1 MARSPDRP
9 PRGDVDTDSLPW
21 APSPG
26 SHGAP
31 EGGIGAEQGFTEG
44 PTSAAEAIGGGS
56 HRPAGPTQPRR
67 RAADAVTLADA
78 LEDAIATRPLA
89 ALGIATAAGFLAALL
104 LRRGRQS
111 SRAARREF

>member
-9 PRGDVDTDSLPW
+9 PRSEVDTDTLPW

-31 EGGIGAEQGFTEG
+31 EGVTAAEEGFTEG

-56 HRPAGPTQPRR
+56 HRPAGPTQTGRG
-67 RAADAVTLADA
+67 AADAVTLADA
-78 LEDAIATRPLA
+78 LEDAIAARPLA
-89 ALGIATAAGFLAALL
+89 ALGIAAAAGFLAALL
-104 LRRGRQS
+104 LRGKQS